1 VKVLV
6 GVGLGIAGA
15 AAWLVSRGHKDPR
28 QWPAAVGEEAARL
41 RAHVAEAAA
50 AGRRAAKEQERALD
64 KELADAE
71 AARNRL

>member
-1 VKVLV
+1 MKVIV
-6 GVGLGIAGA
+6 GLGLGIAGA

-28 QWPAAVGEEAARL
+28 QWPAAVGEEIARL
-41 RAHVAEAAA
+41 RNDLAEAAG
-50 AGRRAAKEQERALD
+50 AGKRAAMEEQRALD